1 MTATLHNPNNV
12 SSTAFTPFEL
22 KTGLCMD
29 LSEDEWPTRLLA
41 VNHGSLELDADSTHY
56 IYCYEGTLT
65 VFLDD
70 IAYTLQ
76 PGMYAMFPGEVT
88 IYGKNGS
95 GIAISRIGYKGWF
108 QLGGPVEPWG
118 RLCYIDGCTDSL
130 LVSPLKMGDP
140 CLNALFFPTGTDQT
154 MHTHPS
160 MRVGMVI
167 RGTGECVV
175 PEGVIPLFPGQVF
188 IIHQDGEHKFR
199 TPNGEGMVVIAYH
212 PDSDFGPQDE
222 DHPMLNRTIVDGTSA
237 KHLDDIRTKSI

>member
-1 MTATLHNPNNV
+1 MTTTLHNPNNV
-12 SSTAFTPFEL
+12 VSSAFTPFEL
-22 KTGLCMD
+22 ETGLCLD
-29 LSEDEWPTRLLA
+29 LHDDEWPTRLFA
-41 VNHGSLELDADSTHY
+41 INQGELELADDSTHY
-56 IYCYEGTLT
+56 IYCHQGSLSIYLGE
-65 VFLDD
+65 

-76 PGMYAMFPGEVT
+76 AGMYAMFPGGVT
-88 IYGKNGS
+88 VYGRQGS
-95 GIAISRIGYKGWF
+95 GIAISRIGYEGWF
-108 QLGGPVEPWG
+108 QLGGPIEPWG

-130 LVSPLKMGDP
+130 LLSPLKMGDP
-140 CLNALFFPTGTDQT
+140 CLNALFFPPGTDQT

-199 TPNGEGMVVIAYH
+199 TPNSEGMVVVAYH

-237 KHLDDIRTKSI
+237 KHLNEIRTKLI

>member
-1 MTATLHNPNNV
+1 MTSTLINPNNV
-12 SSTAFTPFEL
+12 ESTAFSPFPLE
-22 KTGLCMD
+22 TGLLCD
-29 LSEDEWPTRLLA
+29 LSNDEWPTRLLGI
-41 VNHGSLELDADSTHY
+41 NGEWLSLAADSTHY
-56 IYCYEGTLT
+56 IFCYEGELLVTLNGREYSIGK
-65 VFLDD
+65 D
-70 IAYTLQ
+70 
-76 PGMYAMFPGEVT
+76 MYAMFPGEVKVN
-88 IYGKNGS
+88 GRGGS
-95 GIAISRIGYKGWF
+95 GIAISRIGFSGWF

-130 LVSPLKMGDP
+130 LVSPVKMGDP
-140 CLNALFFPTGTDQT
+140 CLNALFFPQGTDQT

-212 PDSDFGPQDE
+212 PDSDFWPAGRRPSNVE
-222 DHPMLNRTIVDGTSA
+222 PDHR
-237 KHLDDIRTKSI
+237 